1 MANVFKGLTIK
12 IGADT
17 TKLSSA
23 LRKAKDS
30 ARGVSSELKA
40 VGRALKI
47 NPGNVQLLTRQ
58 QELYKQ
64 KIKATEEELKALRIA
79 EEQIGES
86 DMNTDQWTKLQS
98 EIAICEAN
106 LKEYN
111 KALRDSQIEQ
121 DASNSKLGQAA
132 LKLQK
137 IGPTLKT
144 VGDGMQTVGRG
155 LSTTVTPAIVG
166 TGAASVAAAVKID
179 TALTGVK
186 KTVDGTEEQYQSLKE
201 AAIEFSKTN
210 AVSADQIL
218 DIQALGAQLG
228 FTIDELDMF
237 SQVISGLDI
246 ATNMDAETA
255 AIELANFANITGMA
269 HDEATNYGAAIVG
282 LGNNFATTE
291 SDISAM
297 AMRLASAGTQVGMSE
312 ADILGLATALSS
324 MGMEA
329 EAGGSSISTI
339 MMQID
344 KDVATNSDALK
355 TWASTA
361 GMSANEFANAW
372 KKDPVDALTALL
384 TNMDKAT
391 KEGDSMSVML
401 DELGVTSIRQTDA
414 MRRLAGNSE
423 FVEKAIGKANEEW
436 EKNSALNKEVANRNE
451 SLAAKFQILKNKVVA
466 VAESVGKPLAD
477 ALIDVVDAAEPLIQN
492 IAKAAESFADM
503 DEGQQKAILSAVAM
517 TAALGP
523 ALSIIGKG
531 VSTVGGMGTSLMS
544 LAKFLAKVGGGYK
557 DLGTASGVAGTAISK
572 SAKSTKAATTAMK
585 ASSVAA
591 GALKTS
597 MVGLGVALGLLVL
610 GKIIEEFHDYCQR
623 AEQVEAAT
631 VGLQQAMSTM
641 HAGSKP
647 FTAAMKEAGESVD
660 AFCQKAR
667 EAIDEQGN
675 LAKEMQETWEEIG
688 TSEAVLDNA
697 VATIEKYAGKTGLTS
712 VEQQKLTDAV
722 STYNEVTGSSVEV
735 TDASNGK
742 LSVSTEELK
751 KNAQAWIDNAK
762 AQAYQEQLVELQKQ
776 QITQEK
782 TLQDSHEQI
791 AKKRERL
798 NELTKIGAYMSASER
813 TEQQMLSKE
822 LNELGIAYEDTAATY
837 AANVDNQ
844 AELIAAQYDEE
855 AALASLKES
864 MSTYIAANDEMS
876 EALSNAG
883 ISTKDFANKMAEL
896 GFSVTDLNNLTTEQM
911 QGIVNSFSNGGTDIL
926 EVCNQLGIDVPD
938 KLKKAVEDGSVAI
951 ESGGVDIKTASIGV
965 KDGMLTAFDPVTGDF
980 KQISQDA
987 MNAFC
992 KELGIK
998 APDVKK
1004 MAKDLKDG
1012 AVYELDPATGEFK
1025 QVGGEAAENF
1035 ANGIIGKKEDAKESS
1050 EEVKKAAEEG
1060 VEGSEE
1066 NFFQAGIKKIKEFCD
1081 GLDQNKGKTKQTAQ
1095 KQKAAAIG
1103 GIDGTQSKFAQE
1115 ALNSVKDWANGLGT
1129 RLGETKKKAKE
1140 KKDAVI
1146 NNIKGTA
1153 RNVGDE
1159 AKNAALR
1166 FAGGIGSKTSSAKTN
1181 ALRLAN
1187 AAKSAITSGVRN
1199 ALSWGSHLAQNF
1211 ASGISNS
1218 GGLVRTA
1225 ASKLAGIVQ
1234 RVLGHTIPK
1243 EGPLHNDGKGEI
1255 EWGEHTVQN
1264 YIDGVN
1270 RKLPELK
1277 KTMSAI
1283 TETVANPLKGTALE
1297 SGKLGM
1303 STDMSV
1309 KVTHAGL
1316 SKNDIYKAI
1325 VEALAKTDTGNNYDI
1340 DMTVDA
1346 KSLSGINA
1354 VEQFVKALELE
1365 KRANPSRR

>member
-255 AIELANFANITGMA
+255 AIELANFANITGMS
-269 HDEATNYGAAIVG
+269 HDEVTNYGAAIVG

-297 AMRLASAGTQVGMSE
+297 AMCLASAGTQVGMSE

-503 DEGQQKAILSAVAM
+503 DEGQQKAVLSAVAM

-557 DLGTASGVAGTAISK
+557 DLGAASGVAGTAISK

-585 ASSVAA
+585 ASSVAT

-597 MVGLGVALGLLVL
+597 MIGLGVALAGLLIT
-610 GKIIEEFHDYCQR
+610 KAIEEFEEYRLKTTEVKNATNSLKEAVDAVNGSTAPF
-623 AEQVEAAT
+623 AES
-631 VGLQQAMSTM
+631 MSTATKSVED
-641 HAGSKP
+641 HVNELHEAI
-647 FTAAMKEAGESVD
+647 KETEQLGTSM
-660 AFCQKAR
+660 R
-667 EAIDEQGN
+667 EALDEINTSGATLDGAISVIERYANRTN
-675 LAKEMQETWEEIG
+675 LTKYEQQQLT
-688 TSEAVLDNA
+688 EAV
-697 VATIEKYAGKTGLTS
+697 K
-712 VEQQKLTDAV
+712 
-722 STYNEVTGSSVEV
+722 TYNKITGSNIEV
-735 TDASNGK
+735 TDAQNGK
-742 LSVSTEELK
+742 LSESTEKLK
-751 KNAQAWIDNAK
+751 ENAQAWLENAK
-762 AQAYQEQLVELQKQ
+762 SQAV
-776 QITQEK
+776 QEK
-782 TLQDSHEQI
+782 IAEWEKQRISNTVDLQEAQEKLRQAEKERQELEQSDVKDASYQRAMAEKDAAVKELKDEIDS
-791 AKKRERL
+791 L
-798 NELTKIGAYMSASER
+798 NETNADLADKEASFIETEYGAIDATNALKLSIADFADTNER
-813 TEQQMLSKE
+813 F
-822 LNELGIAYEDTAATY
+822 ATA
-837 AANVDNQ
+837 
-844 AELIAAQYDEE
+844 
-855 AALASLKES
+855 LK
-864 MSTYIAANDEMS
+864 
-876 EALSNAG
+876 NAG
-883 ISTKDFANKMAEL
+883 IGSDDFGAKMANL
-896 GFSVTDLNNLTTEQM
+896 GFSVTDLSELTEEQL
-911 QGIVNSFSNGGTDIL
+911 QGIVNSFDGSEADIL
-926 EVCNQLGIDVPD
+926 AVCEKLGISVPD
-938 KLKKAVEDGSVAI
+938 KLKQAVEDGARCVS
-951 ESGGVDIKTASIGV
+951 EGKVDIMRASIGV
-965 KDGMLTAFDPVTGDF
+965 KDGMLTAFDPITGEF
-980 KQISQDA
+980 QELSQEAIDG
-987 MNAFC
+987 FC

-998 APDVKK
+998 APDLEETVKN
-1004 MAKDLKDG
+1004 LKDG
-1012 AVYELDPATGEFK
+1012 AVYNLNPVTGKFKEAGEKSSKNFVNALDDIESAR
-1025 QVGGEAAENF
+1025 AAAKNL
-1035 ANGIIGKKEDAKESS
+1035 KEG
-1050 EEVKKAAEEG
+1050 AEEG
-1060 VEGSEE
+1060 VKGTDSSTKKEGKKASKAFSDGVKSEKSSTKV
-1066 NFFQAGIKKIKEFCD
+1066 NAKTLSDAVKAGVKDTSAVTGKSGEKASQSFASGVGSKK
-1081 GLDQNKGKTKQTAQ
+1081 LTTQ
-1095 KQKAAAIG
+1095 QKAQVISSAAKTG
-1103 GIDGTQSKFAQE
+1103 MTM
-1115 ALNSVKDWANGLGT
+1115 N
-1129 RLGETKKKAKE
+1129 
-1140 KKDAVI
+1140 
-1146 NNIKGTA
+1146 
-1153 RNVGDE
+1153 
-1159 AKNAALR
+1159 
-1166 FAGGIGSKTSSAKTN
+1166 TSSAT
-1181 ALRLAN
+1181 
-1187 AAKSAITSGVRN
+1187 T
-1199 ALSWGSHLAQNF
+1199 WGSHLGSNF

-1225 ASKLAGIVQ
+1225 ANELAGIVQ

-1243 EGPLHNDGKGEI
+1243 EGPLHNGGKGEI